1 MGIGFAP
8 AESKPPSQR
17 LKRTAARDGLFRES
31 QYGARIPEFY
41 RPSLIKIPS
50 LFSEIRSSNHTGA
63 VTVSKF
69 VYFRNCISHTL
80 Q

>member
-41 RPSLIKIPS
+41 RPSLI
-50 LFSEIRSSNHTGA
+50 
-63 VTVSKF
+63 